1 MRLLSSKEVRV
12 TRAGKG
18 RRERVQSLVCLEIW
32 YFIMIIV
39 KLKELTFIEHLV
51 RAKHH
56 VKYFTFN
63 PHNNLK
69 RQVLFYH

>member
-1 MRLLSSKEVRV
+1 MGLLSSKEVRV

-18 RRERVQSLVCLEIW
+18 RREREYRAWSVWKFGGV
-32 YFIMIIV
+32 MIIV

-51 RAKHH
+51 RAKRH

-63 PHNNLK
+63 PHNNVK